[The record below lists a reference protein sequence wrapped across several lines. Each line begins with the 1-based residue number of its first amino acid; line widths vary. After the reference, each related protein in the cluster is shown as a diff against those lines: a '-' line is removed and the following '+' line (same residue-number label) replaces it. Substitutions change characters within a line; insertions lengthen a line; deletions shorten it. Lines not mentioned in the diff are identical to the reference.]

1 MHLKATVYRAHDLRW
16 AWTPLSGEGARRRGG
31 RFNRIGL
38 PALYLSCSP
47 TTAVREVSP
56 IGRRMQPLALC
67 SYELD
72 ADPVFDA
79 LDPGERNARSVSQA
93 DLDCPA
99 WRDELFSGRK
109 PASHALAERLV
120 SAGYAGM
127 RYRSYAMGATEN
139 DVNLVLWHWGS
150 ELPCRLSLIDD
161 ENRLFVDR

>member
-1 MHLKATVYRAHDLRW
+1 
-16 AWTPLSGEGARRRGG
+16 
-31 RFNRIGL
+31 
-38 PALYLSCSP
+38 
-47 TTAVREVSP
+47 
-56 IGRRMQPLALC
+56 MQPLVLC

-79 LDPGERNARSVSQA
+79 LDPGERAARSVSQA

-99 WRDELFSGRK
+99 WREELFSGRE
-109 PASHALAERLV
+109 PASHTLAERLV

-139 DVNLVLWHWGS
+139 DVNLVLWRWGS
-150 ELPCRLSLIDD
+150 ELPSRLNLIDD